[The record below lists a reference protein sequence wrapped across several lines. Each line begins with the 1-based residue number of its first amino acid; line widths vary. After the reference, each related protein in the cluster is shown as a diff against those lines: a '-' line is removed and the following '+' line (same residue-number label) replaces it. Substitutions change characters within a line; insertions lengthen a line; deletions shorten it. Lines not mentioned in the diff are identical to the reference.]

1 MHTYIIVV
9 LRKDILCEPTK
20 YYVNVAEEKVKPKDL
35 RKFIELFPYSALHGN
50 TPVKN
55 AWRMKNKSKDK
66 WYIIYAKTLE
76 VKKEWMDAFCQERD
90 RVLEDHDKGML
101 TI

>member
-1 MHTYIIVV
+1 MDFS
-9 LRKDILCEPTK
+9 L
-20 YYVNVAEEKVKPKDL
+20 
-35 RKFIELFPYSALHGN
+35 YSALHGN
-50 TPVKN
+50 SPIKY

-76 VKKEWMDAFCQERD
+76 TKQEWMDAFRRERT

-101 TI
+101 YHYTKIIVVRLCVCLSVSNGRTPEMI